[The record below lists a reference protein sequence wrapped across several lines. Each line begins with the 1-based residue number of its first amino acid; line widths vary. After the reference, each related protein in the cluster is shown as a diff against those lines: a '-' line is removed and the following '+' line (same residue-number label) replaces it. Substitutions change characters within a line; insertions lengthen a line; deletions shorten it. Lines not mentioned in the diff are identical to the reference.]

1 MTKGE
6 KKGRRR
12 SVRKR
17 KKGKKERN
25 KKRKRE
31 RKGDEVV
38 DMWVEES
45 GLSTTRLASRIGKIV
60 CGGDDSSREE
70 SSSSKKIGDVDEE
83 MHDVEEGL
91 RKEALSSTLRVV
103 NSSKAGT
110 SRQTSGALNKEVK
123 TTESGTDAY
132 DFPDYTPN
140 ASDYDS
146 ERDGVVDSC
155 EDQRSRQRTK
165 SAGGSF
171 KTKNKDVVVNLM
183 SAFMN
188 SLDEREAAGLPRD
201 PSASWKEASLVL
213 HADEHIS
220 EEEKE
225 EKVEKKE
232 KKKEVSFEKE
242 EEKSRK
248 ERRKQ
253 KEEE

>member
-1 MTKGE
+1 
-6 KKGRRR
+6 
-12 SVRKR
+12 
-17 KKGKKERN
+17 
-25 KKRKRE
+25 
-31 RKGDEVV
+31 
-38 DMWVEES
+38 MWIEES
-45 GLSTTRLASRIGKIV
+45 GLSTSRLASRIGKIV
-60 CGGDDSSREE
+60 CDGDVSSRAE

-83 MHDVEEGL
+83 MNDVEEGL

-110 SRQTSGALNKEVK
+110 SRHTSGALEKEVK

-155 EDQRSRQRTK
+155 EDRRSRQRTK

-253 KEEE
+253 KEEEERKKIEKMEEDRKKRDEAQKKKNRENRSKKPTRQ